1 MQQEEAG
8 TLISTVPHAQPPS
21 VRTGA
26 VAIPVED
33 PVANAVKPESPP
45 KSSLLKKA
53 LVATLVVAVPGGT
66 LLGLAYL
73 IAKKRKT
80 KAVTEEPPK
89 AA

>member
-1 MQQEEAG
+1 MSEA
-8 TLISTVPHAQPPS
+8 AQPEPS
-21 VRTGA
+21 
-26 VAIPVED
+26 
-33 PVANAVKPESPP
+33 K

-80 KAVTEEPPK
+80 KTADSEPPK
-89 AA
+89 AG